1 MRYCHV
7 TLGWAE
13 VCDTRLFKQT
23 YKFLNQLLSIILRCR
38 GELYLNL
45 LVTAS

>member
-1 MRYCHV
+1 MRYCHG

-23 YKFLNQLLSIILRCR
+23 YTLLSQGLPMILRCR
-38 GELYLNL
+38 GET
-45 LVTAS
+45 VRKETSF